1 MKCIKCGREIQDLVE
16 HCPECGAAIVNYP
29 KPAGFWIR
37 VVAYFI
43 DGIVFIPIVVL
54 NFFNLVSIK
63 SMFLLILFCIPGFIY
78 KPFMESFFGATL
90 GKMACKIRV
99 INKHGEK
106 LTLGAAYIRFLPFLL
121 SAIVGLVGVFIL
133 FSSSE
138 FKNATTFLE
147 IGQLQQRNPIKPI
160 NTIVNLFVFVDCV
173 FIAFTRRK
181 RAIHDMMA
189 RSFCVF
195 KQS

>member
-1 MKCIKCGREIQDLVE
+1 MKCIKCGQEVQDSVKY
-16 HCPECGAAIVNYP
+16 HSECEAEIVNYP

-63 SMFLLILFCIPGFIY
+63 SMFLLILICIPGFIY

-99 INKHGEK
+99 IDKHGEK
-106 LTLGAAYIRFLPFLL
+106 LTLGTAYIRFLPFLL
-121 SAIVGLVGVFIL
+121 STIVGLIGALVL
-133 FSSSE
+133 FSFPE
-138 FKNATTFLE
+138 FKNVTTFLE

-160 NTIVNLFVFVDCV
+160 TTIVSLFVFVDCV
-173 FIAFTRRK
+173 FIAFTHRK

>member
-1 MKCIKCGREIQDLVE
+1 MRCIKCGREIQDLVE
-16 HCPECGAAIVNYP
+16 HCPECGAEIVKYP

-43 DGIVFIPIVVL
+43 DGLVFIPIVVL

-63 SMFLLILFCIPGFIY
+63 SMFLLILFGIPGLIY

-90 GKMACKIRV
+90 GKMACRIRV
-99 INKHGEK
+99 IDKYGEK

-121 SAIVGLVGVFIL
+121 STIVGLIGARIL
-133 FSSSE
+133 FSFPE
-138 FKNATTFLE
+138 FKNVTTFLE
-147 IGQLQQRNPIKPI
+147 IGRLQQRNPIKPI
-160 NTIVNLFVFVDCV
+160 TTIVSLFVFVDCV
-173 FIAFTRRK
+173 FIAFTHRK
-181 RAIHDMMA
+181 RAIHDIMA